1 MGDLQHCVLS
11 LRHTPSIDLLKV
23 LIQFEYLGETGRDI
37 DSTADEN
44 ICTIGTKLTLGKEP
58 LEAKDRELKST
69 L

>member
-37 DSTADEN
+37 DSTADE
-44 ICTIGTKLTLGKEP
+44 KFAL
-58 LEAKDRELKST
+58 
-69 L
+69 

>member
-37 DSTADEN
+37 DSTADE
-44 ICTIGTKLTLGKEP
+44 GTKLTLGKEP